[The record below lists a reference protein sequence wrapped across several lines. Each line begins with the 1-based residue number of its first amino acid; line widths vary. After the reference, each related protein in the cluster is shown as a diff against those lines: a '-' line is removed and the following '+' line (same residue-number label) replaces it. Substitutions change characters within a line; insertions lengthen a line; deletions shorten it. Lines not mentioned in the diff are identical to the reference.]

1 MKAQVNKSLKKR
13 GITKLQMWLSSIV
26 LLILVLLVW
35 LWVTVTQPLLFG
47 AVADPRVDGVDP
59 IRLEK
64 HVALLAGEFSPR
76 DVGHPENLDRVAA
89 YIRREFQQAGATVQ
103 EQPYQANGRTYRNVS
118 AFFGPQ
124 TGERIVIGAHYDA
137 AGELPAADDNASGVA
152 GLIELAHLLGKASLQ
167 TRVELVAFTLEE
179 PPYFRTQHMGSAVH
193 AATLKRQN
201 VPVRLMLSLE
211 MIGYFT
217 DAPSSQSFP
226 LSILRNFYPSQ
237 GNFIA
242 VIGKMGQGSL
252 TRRVKRAM
260 RSASE
265 LPVYSLNAPV
275 GVAGI
280 DFSDHLNYW
289 NAGYQAA
296 MVTDTAFYR
305 NPNYHSSAD
314 TPDTLDY
321 KRMALVVQGVC
332 AAVVVEAAS

>member
-1 MKAQVNKSLKKR
+1 
-13 GITKLQMWLSSIV
+13 
-26 LLILVLLVW
+26 
-35 LWVTVTQPLLFG
+35 
-47 AVADPRVDGVDP
+47 
-59 IRLEK
+59 
-64 HVALLAGEFSPR
+64 
-76 DVGHPENLDRVAA
+76 VAA
-89 YIRREFQQAGATVQ
+89 YIRQEFRQARATIQ
-103 EQPYQANGRTYRNVS
+103 EQPYQVNGKTYRNIS

-124 TGERIVIGAHYDA
+124 AGERIVVGAHYDS

-152 GLIELAHLLGKASLQ
+152 GLIELAHLLGKASLH

-179 PPYFRTQHMGSAVH
+179 PPYFRTQNMGSAVH
-193 AATLKRQN
+193 AATLKQQN
-201 VPVRLMLSLE
+201 VPVRMMLSLE

-217 DAPSSQSFP
+217 DAPYSQRFP
-226 LSILRNFYPSQ
+226 LSILRYFYPSQ

-242 VIGKMGQGSL
+242 VIGKIDQGSL

-275 GVAGI
+275 SVAGI

-289 NAGYQAA
+289 REGYQAA
-296 MVTDTAFYR
+296 MITDTAFYR
-305 NPNYHSSAD
+305 NPNYHRSAD

-332 AAVVVEAAS
+332 AAVRAEAAS

>member
-1 MKAQVNKSLKKR
+1 
-13 GITKLQMWLSSIV
+13 MWLLSIG
-26 LLILVLLVW
+26 LLILILLVW
-35 LWVTVTQPLLFG
+35 LWATVTQPLLFG
-47 AVADPRVDGVDP
+47 TGARLEASRVDAA
-59 IRLEK
+59 RLEK

-76 DVGHPENLDRVAA
+76 DAAHPENLDRVAA

-103 EQPYQANGRTYRNVS
+103 EQPYQADGRTYRNVS

-124 TGERIVIGAHYDA
+124 TGERIIVGAHYDA

-152 GLIELAHLLGKASLQ
+152 GLIELAHLLGKAPLQ

-179 PPYFRTQHMGSAVH
+179 PPYFRTQYMGSAVH
-193 AATLKRQN
+193 AATLKQQN

-217 DAPSSQSFP
+217 DAPDTQSFP
-226 LSILRNFYPSQ
+226 LSFLRWFYPSQ

-242 VIGKMGQGSL
+242 VIGKIGQGSL

-260 RSASE
+260 RGASE

-275 GVAGI
+275 GVPGI

-289 NAGYQAA
+289 REGYQAA
-296 MVTDTAFYR
+296 MITDTAFYR
-305 NPNYHSSAD
+305 NSNYHSRAD

-332 AAVVVEAAS
+332 AAIRAEAAS